1 MDLVPQFPAQLFGC
15 LAWIYCLVEVS
26 DGSAQASNSS
36 KAERKKKRG
45 KEREREREREKERER
60 ERKSAVFVRAFD
72 GANKVH
78 EINSLAMLIVL

>member
-26 DGSAQASNSS
+26 DGSAQASKSS

-45 KEREREREREKERER
+45 KERERER
-60 ERKSAVFVRAFD
+60 KSAVFLRAFD